1 MLSQERVSGLEKP
14 GWQVRVK
21 QLQKRK
27 VDENMRDDFETE
39 DYEVGYKKPP
49 ESGQFKKGVSGNPSG
64 RPKKPPEIGSEV
76 MRELESPLMIN
87 ENGKRKVIKKREGVA
102 KQLVNKSLSGH
113 LPSTRMVLA
122 LQQQEL
128 EKAAEQQRLAYRTV
142 DDLTDEELMEIAR
155 GGKRIRLLKES
166 TPDDEDS

>member
-1 MLSQERVSGLEKP
+1 VN
-14 GWQVRVK
+14 
-21 QLQKRK
+21 
-27 VDENMRDDFETE
+27 ENMRDDFETE

-64 RPKKPPEIGSEV
+64 RPKKPPAIGSEV
-76 MRELESPLMIN
+76 MRELDSPLMIN

>member
-1 MLSQERVSGLEKP
+1 
-14 GWQVRVK
+14 
-21 QLQKRK
+21 
-27 VDENMRDDFETE
+27 
-39 DYEVGYKKPP
+39 
-49 ESGQFKKGVSGNPSG
+49 
-64 RPKKPPEIGSEV
+64 
-76 MRELESPLMIN
+76 
-87 ENGKRKVIKKREGVA
+87 
-102 KQLVNKSLSGH
+102 
-113 LPSTRMVLA
+113 MVLA